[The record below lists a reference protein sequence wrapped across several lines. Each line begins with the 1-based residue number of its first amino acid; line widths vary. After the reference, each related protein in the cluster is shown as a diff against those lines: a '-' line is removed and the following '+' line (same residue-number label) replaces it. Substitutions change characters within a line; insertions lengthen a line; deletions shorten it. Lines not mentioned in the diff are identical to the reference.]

1 MLASQHQARLFST
14 QSFLEEGSPRVAYH
28 SSYGS
33 PYAAPYRAP
42 RWPWVFASILLIA
55 VIAASSLLVSGAM
68 RSGNNEPAQPAQGL
82 LAQSTQSPV
91 AEVAEA
97 TETTAPPPTE
107 TPVPTATSIDV
118 AVPTTV
124 AENWVA
130 LWGAGDYAAM
140 YQLTTTPTKESMT
153 QEEFVARYTSIEQE
167 AGLTKIV
174 AGVSGDAGLDGAVP
188 INVTFT
194 SSLVGEI
201 SETNALQ
208 MVNEGDGWYVSWSPS
223 AVFRDLG
230 DTGCVEFAGE
240 QTQRG
245 RILDRNGKVLAEDA
259 EVARISIVPGSV
271 EDPTTTYAQLSSIIE
286 MPVEDIEARAA
297 SAGSPNW
304 SIPLKD
310 LPADRST
317 ELLNAL
323 QPYSGVQV
331 QRATSRSYP
340 YGGVTAH
347 LTGWVSVSTQEDIEN
362 DGTGLILPDQ
372 MIGRAGLESGANELL
387 TGVPGGQLLIV
398 ECETRAERGVL
409 AEANGVPAKDIILTV
424 DVDFQI
430 EVDKALTAAEADN
443 PDTAENRDDKIAQR
457 SAAAVID
464 PRNGALLAMVS
475 HPTFDPNGFITG
487 NFSDEDLE
495 VMQDGLLRA
504 QTNRV
509 TLESYPTG
517 SIFKVITTAAAM
529 HNLGFTADTPINC
542 PASFRIGDVEWD
554 DWVVENGLTEQG
566 MLTLHQG
573 LVNSCNTVFYQIGEE
588 LDKQDEHALPNMAKA
603 FGLGAP
609 TGIQYFPEVGGVI
622 PDPEWKLEELAD
634 GWARG
639 DAVNLSIGQ
648 GYSLATPLQMANAYA
663 AIANGGTVLQP
674 YVVDKTQVPGEEPEQ
689 IGKRV
694 EVRKLPL
701 NETQIAELRAMLR
714 AQTSDPS
721 GFGSTKVFGDFG
733 WSISGKTGTAQ
744 NQLDG
749 TDKPHS
755 WFAAYGPYEGEATIA
770 SVVLVENVGEGVS
783 YAAPI
788 TRSIYEA
795 YIRLT
800 P

>member
-1 MLASQHQARLFST
+1 M
-14 QSFLEEGSPRVAYH
+14 AYH

-33 PYAAPYRAP
+33 PYAAPHRAP
-42 RWPWVFASILLIA
+42 RWPWVFASVLLLA

-68 RSGNNEPAQPAQGL
+68 RTTDPNSNDPRTNL
-82 LAQSTQSPV
+82 LAQVTQSPV
-91 AEVAEA
+91 AEA
-97 TETTAPPPTE
+97 TETPEPTPTL
-107 TPVPTATSIDV
+107 TPVPTATSVDV
-118 AVPTTV
+118 SLPTSI
-124 AENWVA
+124 AENWTA
-130 LWGAGDYAAM
+130 LWEAGDYAAM
-140 YQLTTTPTKESMT
+140 YQLTSSTTKEEMT
-153 QEEFVARYTSIEQE
+153 EDEFVARYRSIEQE

-174 AGVSGDAGLDGAVP
+174 ANIAGETGLDGAVP
-188 INVTFT
+188 IEVTFT

-201 SETNALQ
+201 KETNALQ
-208 MVNEGDGWYVSWSPS
+208 MVHESDGWFVSWSPS
-223 AVFRDLG
+223 AMFRDLG
-230 DTGCVEFAGE
+230 STGCIEFAAE
-240 QTQRG
+240 QTHRG

-259 EVARISIVPGSV
+259 EVARISIVPGSI
-271 EDPTTTYAQLSSIIE
+271 EDPATTYAELSSIID
-286 MPVEDIEARAA
+286 MPVADIEARAA

-317 ELLNAL
+317 DLLNELL
-323 QPYSGVQV
+323 PYTGVQV

-340 YGGVTAH
+340 YGGVAAH

-362 DGTGLILPDQ
+362 DETGLIMPDQ
-372 MIGRAGLESGANELL
+372 MLGRAGLELGANELL
-387 TGVPGGQLLIV
+387 TGKPGGELLIV

-409 AEANGVPAKDIILTV
+409 AEAEGEEPKDIILTV

-443 PDTAENRDDKIAQR
+443 SDTEDDKDDKIAQR

-464 PRNGALLAMVS
+464 PRTGALLAMVS

-529 HNLGFTADTPINC
+529 HYLGYTGDTAIDC
-542 PASFRIGDVEWD
+542 PASFSIGDVTWN
-554 DWVVENGLTEQG
+554 DWVVENGLSAQG
-566 MLTLHQG
+566 MLNLHRG
-573 LVNSCNTVFYQIGEE
+573 LVNSCNTVFYQIGAN
-588 LDKQDEHALPNMAKA
+588 LDEQDENALPDMAKA
-603 FGLGAP
+603 FGLSDR
-609 TGIQYFPEVGGVI
+609 TGIPYFPEVGGAI
-622 PDPEWKLEELAD
+622 PDPEWKQDAIGD

-663 AIANGGTVLQP
+663 AIANGGTLLQP
-674 YVVDKTQVPGEEPEQ
+674 YVIDKTQVQGAEPEQ
-689 IGKRV
+689 VGVRV
-694 EVRKLPL
+694 EKGKLPL
-701 NETQIAELRAMLR
+701 NGAEIAELQSMLR
-714 AQTSDPS
+714 DQTSDPN
-721 GFGSTKVFGDFG
+721 GYGSTRVFGDFG
-733 WSISGKTGTAQ
+733 WPIAGKTGTAQ

-749 TDKPHS
+749 SDKPHS
-755 WFAAYGPYEGEATIA
+755 WFAAYGPHDGEPTIA

-788 TRSIYEA
+788 TRDIYEA
-795 YIRLT
+795 YIRLNAD
-800 P
+800 